1 MNRYRMVSA
10 LRNYCLRLCWRYI
23 NEAAE
28 INIIHIRKLILM
40 SVTRTFKGKRLK
52 RSEEKGTLNIKSSC
66 HIYST
71 ASSFFGKNTS
81 QNKVFSL
88 AMIL

>member
-1 MNRYRMVSA
+1 
-10 LRNYCLRLCWRYI
+10 
-23 NEAAE
+23 
-28 INIIHIRKLILM
+28 M